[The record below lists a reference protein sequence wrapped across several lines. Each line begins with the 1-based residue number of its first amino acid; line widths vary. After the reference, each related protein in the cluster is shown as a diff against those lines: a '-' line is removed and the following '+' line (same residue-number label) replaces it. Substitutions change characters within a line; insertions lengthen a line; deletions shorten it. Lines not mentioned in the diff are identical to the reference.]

1 MCKARHDMQ
10 IWLNFQIRSDLAKS
24 DNSKSVHF
32 INDLKTGKLLQ
43 KWMSRPNEHTNCVI
57 AR

>member
-1 MCKARHDMQ
+1 MQ